1 MYCWRGE
8 DARIFLKKKCM
19 LWLKRSMM
27 NIFEAEYAGDQAE
40 YTRRMM
46 KVEQEIEDQ
55 ERKGLR

>member
-1 MYCWRGE
+1 
-8 DARIFLKKKCM
+8 M

-27 NIFEAEYAGDQAE
+27 NIFEAEYAGDQVE

>member
-1 MYCWRGE
+1 
-8 DARIFLKKKCM
+8 
-19 LWLKRSMM
+19 MM
-27 NIFEAEYAGDQAE
+27 NIFEAEYAGDQVE